1 MAMRLQ
7 HDHRGTGEPLVLM
20 HGIGHNRGGWT
31 PVTARIS
38 SRREVYAVDL
48 PGFGRSPSLRDREPT
63 VAALADAVRMFMA
76 EQGHETFH
84 AVGNSLGGGIALEL
98 GRRGWARSV
107 CAISPIGFAAGRE
120 RTYAQVT
127 LKTMHAMASALDPV
141 AYASY
146 GGPARRTVLGSLIFA
161 RPWRVPAAA
170 GAHMNHTTARAP
182 GWAATLPAVTSWT
195 PAMPGCPTTIAWGQ
209 HDRLLLTSR
218 QAPRAQRRLPL
229 ARHVRLHG
237 CGHVPMWDD
246 PEQVAGAIL
255 DAGA

>member
-1 MAMRLQ
+1 MLAHSRT
-7 HDHRGTGEPLVLM
+7 GTGPPLVLL
-20 HGIGHNRGGWT
+20 HGIGLDRATWD
-31 PVTARIS
+31 PVVPLLARE
-38 SRREVYAVDL
+38 REVIAVDL
-48 PGFGRSPSLRDREPT
+48 PGFGETPVLGGTPT
-63 VAALADAVRMFMA
+63 VEALAAAVEELGLERP
-76 EQGHETFH
+76 HV
-84 AVGNSLGGGIALEL
+84 VGNSLGGGIALEL

-141 AYASY
+141 ADASY

-218 QAPRAQRRLPL
+218 QAPRAQRRLPQ
-229 ARHVRLHG
+229 ARHIRLHG

-246 PEQVAGAIL
+246 PEQVARAIL
-255 DAGA
+255 DARG